1 MTYPFSLQPLSYD
14 YDALEPFI
22 DAATMELHHSKH
34 LNTYVTNLNG
44 ALEGQPQFHDWDLVK
59 LVSNLDQ
66 LPEQIATIV
75 RNNGGGV
82 YNHNLFF
89 DLLKKGVVLPKS
101 GPLFDAVT
109 ASFGSFDE
117 LKAALKAAGLGQFGS
132 GWAWLVADATG
143 KLVIVKTANQDVP
156 DLTKYTPVLNLDVWE
171 HAYYLKHQNR
181 RPEYIDSFFEIIDWA
196 KVEENYLNR

>member
-1 MTYPFSLQPLSYD
+1 MTYPFTLQALNYA
-14 YDALEPFI
+14 YDALEPHI

-44 ALEGQPQFHDWDLVK
+44 ALEAHPQFHDWTIEK

-66 LPEQIATIV
+66 LPEQISTVV

-89 DLLKKGVVLPKS
+89 DLLKKDVPVPTS
-101 GPLFDAVT
+101 GSLFDAII
-109 ASFGSFDE
+109 ASFGSVDQF
-117 LKAALKAAGLGQFGS
+117 KADMKAAGLGQFGS
-132 GWAWLVADATG
+132 GWAWLVTDNAG

-156 DLTKYTPVLNLDVWE
+156 NLSEFTPVLNLDVWE

-181 RPEYIDSFFEIIDWA
+181 RPEYIDSFFNVVDWA
-196 KVEENYLNR
+196 KVEALYVNR